1 MTIGDVQTTTEMK
14 NPKGIH
20 VFKLRTMYNSEMSPA
35 SPVANRAAF
44 MKDKECLRYMS
55 RKIAE
60 YVGYLTEQS
69 SLFNTENLV
78 KFVPRNRLVLQVL
91 NYAEQAANSILQSD
105 TFHDLYT
112 AMPNHRS
119 ISSWQGLGDGIDT
132 AENRAIS
139 FDDISKINVTIDDGT
154 TYGKAVELTGIVAF
168 AADKYSIIHTIRS
181 SRVASRNFDP
191 EALDLYY
198 YQYRDQYI
206 NVLSQPAIVFMVD

>member
-1 MTIGDVQTTTEMK
+1 M
-14 NPKGIH
+14 
-20 VFKLRTMYNSEMSPA
+20 
-35 SPVANRAAF
+35 
-44 MKDKECLRYMS
+44 
-55 RKIAE
+55 
-60 YVGYLTEQS
+60 
-69 SLFNTENLV
+69 
-78 KFVPRNRLVLQVL
+78 LQVL